1 MAKVPAAEPPTGA
14 MDVSSRNRAGQS
26 LAEFALVVPVL
37 MLILLIVV
45 DFGRAYMGWVQ
56 LNNAARVGANY
67 AGANPTASFGP
78 GSQYAT
84 LIANDASGANC
95 RLPTTLPGPTFP
107 NGTALGDQARVDLTC
122 DFTLF
127 VGALPG
133 FGQILP
139 NPLRLG
145 ATAYFPIRAG
155 TVAVGQPG
163 CTSGTPPTAAIGVS
177 QTSGNAPLPVVL
189 TDESTGSPTSWLWY
203 FGDGQGVTSQGPF
216 THTYTSAGTYTVALT
231 VSNACGSDTTSAT
244 ITVTSTLA
252 AAFSAIPDGGAP
264 PLNVQF
270 TDQSTGG
277 PTSWSWTF
285 GDGSTSDQQNPSHN
299 YTNKGTY
306 TVTLTITNGTDTASA
321 TDTVSVGCI
330 VPNFSGNSVHLNQAQ
345 TQWAAASFTSAL
357 QTSGPVGNGNPVITS
372 QSVPGGTIDP
382 TCGIILTVTAP

>member
-1 MAKVPAAEPPTGA
+1 MPAALTARRGRGRRRGRAQSSPGVHPPRQGKSECHPDSASAPGIVSDAVRWILSSDAHSASWLVDRALVARGQAARGCSVAKVPAAEPPTGA

-107 NGTALGDQARVDLTC
+107 NGTALGDEARVDLTC

-163 CTSGTPPTAAIGVS
+163 CTSGTPPTAAMELS

-189 TDESTGSPTSWLWY
+189 TDKSTGSPTSGLWY
-203 FGDGQGVTSQGPF
+203 FGDGRESHPKVRSHIPTRRPA
-216 THTYTSAGTYTVALT
+216 HT
-231 VSNACGSDTTSAT
+231 
-244 ITVTSTLA
+244 
-252 AAFSAIPDGGAP
+252 
-264 PLNVQF
+264 
-270 TDQSTGG
+270 
-277 PTSWSWTF
+277 
-285 GDGSTSDQQNPSHN
+285 PS
-299 YTNKGTY
+299 
-306 TVTLTITNGTDTASA
+306 L
-321 TDTVSVGCI
+321 
-330 VPNFSGNSVHLNQAQ
+330 
-345 TQWAAASFTSAL
+345 
-357 QTSGPVGNGNPVITS
+357 
-372 QSVPGGTIDP
+372 
-382 TCGIILTVTAP
+382 